1 MSEFDGLEKKLAAK
15 KEWDA
20 SEPERIRKSNL
31 KSQER
36 LEEVIQDTDLIARL
50 DSIVGWM
57 NTKTGSSFT
66 SQNSIKFSSYGSL
79 RYYAL
84 KYTIFERVF
93 FFKKKFFE
101 ISVHETFVYL
111 HYKGS
116 LQKFNSIE
124 EFFDTFKNQLVH
136 NINTYSRFKI

>member
-1 MSEFDGLEKKLAAK
+1 MSEFDDLEKKLAAK

-20 SEPERIRKSNL
+20 SEPERIRKSNA
-31 KSQER
+31 KKKER

-57 NTKTGSSFT
+57 NTKTGSSFS
-66 SQNSIKFSSYGSL
+66 SQNYIEYNSFGSE
-79 RYYAL
+79 RYYSL
-84 KYTIFERVF
+84 EYTIFERVF

-101 ISVHETFVYL
+101 ISVHETNVYL

-116 LQKFNSIE
+116 LQQFDSIE
-124 EFFDTFKNQLVH
+124 EFFDKFKYKLVH